1 MQPMIYAYIRIS
13 KDTSDAE
20 NQRHEILSHYN
31 NKVSPEW
38 VEEVVTGNSN
48 ADDRKLGELI
58 ERLQAGDTL
67 IVADVSRLGR
77 RSLDVMETGARI
89 VKKKARLIAC
99 KSNLELKDDIG
110 SEVMFFALSLA
121 ARIER
126 EMISER
132 TKVALSRKRA
142 EGMVLGRPKGST
154 SLNKTLLENE
164 ADVRRL
170 VAAGVSVSAIGRAY
184 KLNRRTVGVFLKAK
198 GLGTMKE

>member
-1 MQPMIYAYIRIS
+1 MQPKIYAYIRIS

-20 NQRHEILSHYN
+20 NQRHEILTFYN

-38 VEEVVTGNSN
+38 VEELVTGNSN

-67 IVADVSRLGR
+67 VVADVSRLGR
-77 RSLDVMETGARI
+77 RSLDVMETGARV

-99 KSNLELKDDIG
+99 KSKLELKDDIG

-132 TKVALSRKRA
+132 TKAALNRKRS

-154 SLNKTLLENE
+154 NINKTLLENE

-184 KLNRRTVGVFLKAK
+184 KLNRRTVTVFLKAK
-198 GLGTMKE
+198 GLGLGS

>member
-1 MQPMIYAYIRIS
+1 MQSKIYAYIRIS

-20 NQRHEILSHYN
+20 NQRHEILSYYN
-31 NKVSPEW
+31 NKVSPDW
-38 VEEVVTGNSN
+38 VEELVTGNSN

-67 IVADVSRLGR
+67 VVADVSRLGR
-77 RSLDVMETGARI
+77 RSLDVMETGARV

-132 TKVALSRKRA
+132 TKAALNRKRS

-184 KLNRRTVGVFLKAK
+184 KLNRRTVTVFLKAK
-198 GLGTMKE
+198 GLGIS

>member
-1 MQPMIYAYIRIS
+1 MQPKIYAYIRIS

-67 IVADVSRLGR
+67 VVADVSRLGR
-77 RSLDVMETGARI
+77 RSLDVMETGARV

-132 TKVALSRKRA
+132 TKAALNRKRS

-184 KLNRRTVGVFLKAK
+184 KLNRRTVTVFLKVK
-198 GLGTMKE
+198 GLKVE

>member
-1 MQPMIYAYIRIS
+1 MQPKIYAYIRIS

-48 ADDRKLGELI
+48 ADDRELGELI

-67 IVADVSRLGR
+67 VVADVSRLGR
-77 RSLDVMETGARI
+77 RSLDVMETGARV

-132 TKVALSRKRA
+132 TKAALNRKRS

-184 KLNRRTVGVFLKAK
+184 KLNRRTVTVFLKVK
-198 GLGTMKE
+198 GLKVE

>member
-1 MQPMIYAYIRIS
+1 MQPKIYAYIRIS
-13 KDTSDAE
+13 KDSSDAE

-31 NKVSPEW
+31 NMVSPDW
-38 VEEVVTGNSN
+38 VEELVTGNSN

-58 ERLQAGDTL
+58 ERLQMGDTL

-132 TKVALSRKRA
+132 TKVALNRKRS

-198 GLGTMKE
+198 GLGAVKE

>member
-1 MQPMIYAYIRIS
+1 MQSKIYAYIRIS

-58 ERLQAGDTL
+58 ERLQTGDTL

-132 TKVALSRKRA
+132 TKAALNRKRS

-184 KLNRRTVGVFLKAK
+184 KLNRRTVTVFLRAK
-198 GLGTMKE
+198 GLGT

>member
-1 MQPMIYAYIRIS
+1 MQPKIYAYIRIS
-13 KDTSDAE
+13 KDSSDAE

-31 NKVSPEW
+31 NMVSPDW
-38 VEEVVTGNSN
+38 VEELVTGNSN

-58 ERLQAGDTL
+58 ERLQMGDTL

-132 TKVALSRKRA
+132 TKVALNRKRS

-184 KLNRRTVGVFLKAK
+184 KLNRRTVTVFLRAK
-198 GLGTMKE
+198 RLGT

>member
-1 MQPMIYAYIRIS
+1 MQPKIYAYIRIS

-20 NQRHEILSHYN
+20 NQRHEILTYYN

-67 IVADVSRLGR
+67 VVADVSRLGR
-77 RSLDVMETGARI
+77 RSLDVMETGARV

-132 TKVALSRKRA
+132 TKAALNRKRS

-154 SLNKTLLENE
+154 NINKTLLENE

-184 KLNRRTVGVFLKAK
+184 KLNRRTVTVFLKAK
-198 GLGTMKE
+198 G

>member
-1 MQPMIYAYIRIS
+1 MQPKIYAYIRIS
-13 KDTSDAE
+13 KDSSDAE
-20 NQRHEILSHYN
+20 NQRHEILAYYNN

-38 VEEVVTGNSN
+38 VEELVTGNSN

-67 IVADVSRLGR
+67 VVADVSRLGR
-77 RSLDVMETGARI
+77 RSLDVMETGARV

-132 TKVALSRKRA
+132 TKAALNRKRS

-184 KLNRRTVGVFLKAK
+184 KLNRRTVTVFLKAK
-198 GLGTMKE
+198 GLGLGS